1 MNSHDNTTPDSLSLI
16 PDYWDYR
23 LERNNFWY
31 SLRLF
36 RKDVIDTDPES
47 GNVEKLRQ
55 ILLENYGV
63 SIHLT
68 DQGQILPSY
77 EVVDESK
84 YTMFLLKYDR

>member
-1 MNSHDNTTPDSLSLI
+1 MSSHDNTTSDSLSLI

-23 LERNNFWY
+23 LERNNFWH

-36 RKDVIDTDPES
+36 RKDIINADPES
-47 GNVEKLRQ
+47 GEVEKLQQ

-63 SIHLT
+63 SIDLT